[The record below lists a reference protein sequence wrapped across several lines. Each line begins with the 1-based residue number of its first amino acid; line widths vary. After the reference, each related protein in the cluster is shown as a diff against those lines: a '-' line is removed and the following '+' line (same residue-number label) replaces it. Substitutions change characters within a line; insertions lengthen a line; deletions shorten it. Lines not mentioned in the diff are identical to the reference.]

1 MSEQWRAALA
11 LLPEYLG
18 QHVLLSAAALVIA
31 TLISL
36 PTALLVASRPTGRT
50 IVLGLA
56 RLVQTIP
63 GLALIALFYPILL
76 ALSGVTQQ
84 RFGFSLPTLGFLPAL
99 LALTVFAI
107 LPILQNAVLGLTS
120 IAPDVIEASDA
131 VGMTRRQRLTL
142 VDIPLAA
149 PIAMAGLRTSAV
161 WTIGAATLA
170 TPVGQTS
177 LGNYIFSGL
186 QTENWVFVLFGC
198 LAAAMLAI
206 VADSLLALVEHGVAR
221 RRTRPVIAG
230 VAMLAI
236 GVAAA
241 GATGLHRTSTYVIA
255 AKNFS
260 EQFILAELIGQQ
272 MRAAGLSSSTKS
284 GLGSAVIFRA
294 LAAGDVDVYVDYSGT
309 LWTNVMERSDMPPHT
324 EMLAAITQWMQRE
337 RGVKVLG
344 SLGFQNAYGFVMRRQ
359 RAQELGI
366 STIADL
372 ARHAGQLSFGADLE
386 FTVRPEWQSARSAYN
401 LNFRSIRTYD
411 PTLMYRALMGGEAD
425 VISGF
430 TSDGRIAASDLVVL
444 SDPQGAI
451 PPYDALLLVTGA
463 RAGDTRLL
471 DALKP
476 LVGVIDIETMRS
488 ANYTVD
494 RDSDKLTPAA
504 AAQIIAKRLT
514 RKDDPPTP

>member
-1 MSEQWRAALA
+1 MNEQWRAAFA

-31 TLISL
+31 IMISL
-36 PTALLVASRPTGRT
+36 PTALLVAQRPAART
-50 IVLGLA
+50 IVVGLA

-63 GLALIALFYPILL
+63 GLALIALFYPVLL

-107 LPILQNAVLGLTS
+107 LPILQNAVLGLTG
-120 IAPDVIEASDA
+120 IAPDVLEASDA
-131 VGMTRRQRLTL
+131 VGMTRRQRLML

-149 PIAMAGLRTSAV
+149 PVAMAGVRTSAV

-198 LAAAMLAI
+198 LAAAVLAI
-206 VADSLLALVEHGVAR
+206 VADSLLALVEHGVKR
-221 RRTRPVIAG
+221 QRLRLVLTG
-230 VAMLAI
+230 VVALAI

-241 GATGLHRTSTYVIA
+241 GATSLHRTSTYVIA

-260 EQFILAELIGQQ
+260 EQFILAELIGQR
-272 MRAAGLSSSTKS
+272 MRDAGLSSSTKS

-294 LAAGDVDVYVDYSGT
+294 LAAGDVDVYVDYTGT
-309 LWTNVMERSDMPPHT
+309 LWTNVMQRPDMPPHAQ
-324 EMLAAITQWMQRE
+324 MLDAITQWMQHE

-386 FTVRPEWQSARSAYN
+386 FTVRPEWQSVRNAYGV
-401 LNFRSIRTYD
+401 NFRTIRTYD
-411 PTLMYRALMGGEAD
+411 PTLMYRALMSGEAD

-444 SDPQGAI
+444 EDPRSAI

-463 RAGDTRLL
+463 RAGDARLL
-471 DALKP
+471 DALTP
-476 LVGVIDIETMRS
+476 LVGFINIETMRA
-488 ANYTVD
+488 ANYMVD
-494 RDSDKLTPAA
+494 RDNDKLTPAA
-504 AAQIIAKRLT
+504 AARMIGARPLRENNKQG
-514 RKDDPPTP
+514 P

>member
-1 MSEQWRAALA
+1 MSEQWLAALQ

-31 TLISL
+31 TLVSL
-36 PTALLVASRPTGRT
+36 PTALVVASRPAART
-50 IVLGLA
+50 IVLGFA

-76 ALSGVTQQ
+76 ALSGVTREQ
-84 RFGFSLPTLGFLPAL
+84 FGFSLPTLGFLPAL
-99 LALTVFAI
+99 LALTVFAV
-107 LPILQNAVLGLTS
+107 LPILQNAVLGLTG
-120 IAPDVIEASDA
+120 IAPDVLEASDA
-131 VGMTRRQRLTL
+131 VGMTRRQRLKL

-149 PIAMAGLRTSAV
+149 PIAMAGVRTSAV

-198 LAAAMLAI
+198 IVAAVLAI
-206 VADSLLALVEHGVAR
+206 VADSFLALVETGVAR
-221 RRTRPVIAG
+221 RRVRPVIAG
-230 VAMLAI
+230 VAALAI

-241 GATGLHRTSTYVIA
+241 GAAGLHRPSTYVLA

-260 EQFILAELIGQQ
+260 EQFILAELIGQR
-272 MRAAGLSSSTKS
+272 MREAGLSSGTKS
-284 GLGSAVIFRA
+284 GLGSAVVFRA
-294 LAAGDVDVYVDYSGT
+294 LAAGDVDVYVDYTGT
-309 LWTNVMERSDMPPHT
+309 LWTNVMERSDMPPHQ
-324 EMLAAITQWMQRE
+324 EMLAAIAQWMRRE
-337 RGVKVLG
+337 RGVIVLG

-366 STIADL
+366 STIGDL

-386 FTVRPEWQSARSAYN
+386 FTVRPEWQSARSAYG

-411 PTLMYRALMGGEAD
+411 PTLMYRALMSGEAD

-444 SDPQGAI
+444 GDPAGAI
-451 PPYDALLLVTGA
+451 PPYDALLLVTGG
-463 RAGDTRLL
+463 RSGDARLL
-471 DALKP
+471 NALRP
-476 LVGVIDIETMRS
+476 LLGAIDIDLMRA
-488 ANYTVD
+488 ANYAVD
-494 RDSDKLTPAA
+494 RDADKLTPAA
-504 AAQIIAKRLT
+504 AARMIAEKVSGRSA
-514 RKDDPPTP
+514 PPP